1 MKNFS
6 LSYRALAGI
15 MKKVLCLFLLL
26 WLGADL
32 HVLAGARLRS
42 ITMRDGLPSDAVR
55 SLVQDERGFVWMG
68 TDYGL
73 CRYDGVEVKRYT
85 MPIKGADQF
94 VAALLPRRGSVL
106 VGTTQGLLRLDLH
119 TEKFH
124 RVAPTLTDVVKSLS
138 SDRAGNVWIATA
150 RRGVYCLTAGGSLR
164 HYALSTPSQYAA
176 QVFVDRDGQVWA
188 YGNNT
193 SSCLERLDRVRNRF
207 VPFHLSSGQED
218 CRGLCLTQ
226 TSDGA
231 LWLGTWTNGL
241 VRVDANGQ
249 VMPLMGSRGSKHI
262 HALLEWKPGEMLVA
276 SDEGVTSYAL
286 SPLGTVAQA
295 TWVSPLRFVYAL
307 MKDQEGG
314 LWMGSFYNGV
324 AYQSPD
330 GDRFLAFTVDQGL
343 RGNVV
348 SGFCE
353 DGKGHVWVASD
364 DGGVACFSLAD
375 DKLMP
380 FAAQNKVA
388 RLNAHALCMVGN
400 DLWIGT
406 YGDGIQVLN
415 LSTGQLTGYDRDNG
429 LDMSSCYA
437 ICRDSRGRVWAGTMT
452 GIHVFDFGK
461 KRFRPVRRVGS
472 LVIDIDEDRH
482 GNLYFCTQGGG
493 LFRLSPS
500 GKWAHW
506 LGLAQVNALCI
517 DSSERVWVGT
527 DEGLFAYNAVKSN
540 FEKRKL
546 TQTGGAVNSI
556 AEEDG
561 ALWLGTNNG
570 LVKYVPGQGE
580 TLFTYYD
587 GLTGGRFQF
596 NSALKTADGRLFF
609 GTVQG
614 FNVFRPYA
622 ISINRVAPKV
632 FFTGLFVYNKPVEVG
647 SETLPLSLTDAKRID
662 LGYKDRMVRLTFA
675 SLSYCT
681 PEKNQYAYRLD
692 GFDKD
697 WIYCGSR
704 QTATYT
710 NLPAGTYTFRV
721 KATNNDGVWSANEA
735 RVQIVVH
742 PPFWWSWPAK
752 LLYVLLAAGAVWM
765 YVRLRLHRAE
775 ALHMEEMRRLNERK
789 DLEEKESR
797 LTFFTMIAHEI
808 RTPVSLIIGPLES
821 FMREVANH
829 SGEPWLSKQTES
841 LHIMDRNAHRLLEL
855 VNQLLDFN
863 KVQQPGRRM
872 HFTLCR
878 VYEVMKAVAERF
890 APTLEQHGARLQ
902 VNYPPEDFTA
912 VADSEGLTKV
922 LSNLMTNATKYTRDW
937 VRMSCS
943 VQPDGKH
950 FVLEVEDNG
959 QGISLGDQKKIFN
972 PFYQAQDN
980 KPGTGIGLAIVENIV
995 KMHEGKVSV
1004 ESKPGHG
1011 ALFRVVLPVTQQRV
1025 DVDEPKVLKTAKEL
1039 TVATPSQAVPD
1050 KVAAPVPEVV
1060 KAPSVDKSAY
1070 LLIVEDDTDMLHFL
1084 SDSFR
1089 DDYTVVTAMNG
1100 QEALKQLKR
1109 NHIDLIISDWM
1120 MPVMDG
1126 EQLCKTVRGDMRF
1139 SHIPFVMLTAKTDD
1153 DSKTVSMDVGAD
1165 VFIEKPFS
1173 VKYLKACIKHT
1184 MDMRRQLFLK
1194 YSSSP
1199 GAPVEQLNVSP
1210 VDDQLM
1216 SDMIRLIEEN
1226 LTNDELGVK
1235 FLAEHL
1241 GMSRSALFAKV
1252 KALSDV
1258 TPGELIQVVRLK
1270 AAARLLNQ
1278 KNVRINEVCYM
1289 VGYSSPSYFSRCFQK
1304 QFGIS
1309 PTDYLHKTVNKS

>member
-1 MKNFS
+1 MKIHLLFFR
-6 LSYRALAGI
+6 LPAGSI
-15 MKKVLCLFLLL
+15 KRELLFFLLL
-26 WLGADL
+26 WLVGSPRAFADT
-32 HVLAGARLRS
+32 R
-42 ITMRDGLPSDAVR
+42 MRCISMSDGLPSDAVR
-55 SLVQDERGFVWMG
+55 SLVQDDRGFVWMG

-85 MPIKGADQF
+85 MPFKGADQY
-94 VAALLPRRGSVL
+94 VAALLPRHGCIL
-106 VGTTQGLLRLDLH
+106 VGTSHGLLRLDLR

-124 RVAPTLTDVVKSLS
+124 RVAPQLTGEIKSLS
-138 SDRAGNVWIATA
+138 ADHSGNVWIATSRHGA
-150 RRGVYCLTAGGSLR
+150 YCLTPAGALR
-164 HYALSTPSQYAA
+164 HYALYGASQTPA
-176 QVFVDRDGQVWA
+176 QVLVDRDGQVWA
-188 YGNNT
+188 YSNNST
-193 SSCLERLDRVRNRF
+193 ACLQRLDRVRNRF
-207 VPFHLSSGQED
+207 VPFHLFTGGDD
-218 CRGLCLTQ
+218 CRGLCITQ
-226 TSDGA
+226 TSDGT

-241 VRVDANGQ
+241 VRVSANGQ
-249 VMPLMGSRGSKHI
+249 AQSLAGSADSKHI
-262 HALLEWKPGEMLVA
+262 HALLEWKPGELLVA
-276 SDEGVTSYAL
+276 SDEGVSSYAL
-286 SPLGTVAQA
+286 SSLASMPGKA
-295 TWVSPLRFVYAL
+295 WVSTLRFVYAL

-330 GDRFLAFTVDQGL
+330 GDRFLSFTVAQGL

-348 SGFCE
+348 SRFCE
-353 DGKGHVWVASD
+353 DGHGHVWVASD
-364 DGGVACFSLAD
+364 DGGVACFSLD
-375 DKLMP
+375 NDKLVP
-380 FAAQNKVA
+380 FAAQDRLA
-388 RLNAHALCMVGN
+388 RLNAHALCMVDN
-400 DLWIGT
+400 NLWIGT

-415 LSTGQLTGYDRDNG
+415 LATGQVTGYGHDSG

-437 ICRDSRGRVWAGTMT
+437 LYRDSRGRVWAGTMT
-452 GIHVFDFGK
+452 GIHVFDFSTN
-461 KRFRPVRRVGS
+461 RFRLVRREGS
-472 LVIDIDEDRH
+472 LVIDIDEDRQ

-493 LFRLSPS
+493 LLRLSPK
-500 GKWAHW
+500 GLWTHW
-506 LGLAQVNALCI
+506 LGRAQVNTLCV
-517 DSSERVWVGT
+517 DASGHLWVGT
-527 DEGLFAYNAVKSN
+527 DDGLLSYSASRHN
-540 FEKRKL
+540 FVRIQL
-546 TQTGGAVNSI
+546 SQTGGAVNSI
-556 AEEDG
+556 ADEDG
-561 ALWLGTNNG
+561 ALWLGTNKG

-596 NSALKTADGRLFF
+596 NAALKTVDGRLFF

-622 ISINRVAPKV
+622 ISINRVAPRV

-647 SETLPLSLTDAKRID
+647 SETLPQSITEAKRID
-662 LGYKDRMVRLTFA
+662 LSYKDRMVRLTFA

-704 QTATYT
+704 QSATYT

-721 KATNNDGVWSANEA
+721 KATNNDGVWSAGEA

-742 PPFWWSWPAK
+742 PPFWWCWPARVF
-752 LLYVLLAAGAVWM
+752 YVLLIVGAVWV
-765 YVRLRLHRAE
+765 YVKLRLRKAE
-775 ALHMEEMRRLNERK
+775 SRHMEEMRRLNERK

-808 RTPVSLIIGPLES
+808 RTPVSLIIGPLET

-829 SGEPWLSKQTES
+829 SGETWLSKQTES

-863 KVQQPGRRM
+863 KVQQPGKHM

-878 VYEVMKAVAERF
+878 VYEVMQSVAERF
-890 APTLEQHGARLQ
+890 APTLEQHGARLR
-902 VNYPPEDFTA
+902 VDYPPADFTA

-937 VRMSCS
+937 VRLSCMM
-943 VQPDGKH
+943 QPDGKH

-959 QGISLGDQKKIFN
+959 QGISLADQKKIFN

-1004 ESKPGHG
+1004 VSKPGHG
-1011 ALFRVVLPVTQQRV
+1011 SLFRVTLPVSQQRV
-1025 DVDEPKVLKTAKEL
+1025 DNPEPENDNAHE
-1039 TVATPSQAVPD
+1039 PQVPAA
-1050 KVAAPVPEVV
+1050 AAPVDAAATVTPRLEQPVPPASG
-1060 KAPSVDKSAY
+1060 KGAY
-1070 LLIVEDDTDMLHFL
+1070 VLIVEDDTDMLHFL
-1084 SDSFR
+1084 TDSFR
-1089 DDYTVVTAMNG
+1089 NDYTVVTAMNG
-1100 QEALKQLKR
+1100 QEALRQLKR
-1109 NHIDLIISDWM
+1109 NHIDLIVSDWM

-1126 EQLCKTVRGDMRF
+1126 AQLCKAVRGDVRF

-1153 DSKTVSMDVGAD
+1153 ESKADSMDVGAD

-1199 GAPVEQLNVSP
+1199 TAPVEELSVSP

-1216 SDMIRLIEEN
+1216 ANMIKLIEDN
-1226 LTNDELGVK
+1226 VSNDQLGVN
-1235 FLAEHL
+1235 FLVEHL

-1258 TPGELIQVVRLK
+1258 TPGELIQVVRMK
-1270 AAARLLNQ
+1270 TAARLLRE
-1278 KNVRINEVCYM
+1278 KDARISEVCYM

-1309 PTDYLHKTVNKS
+1309 PTDYIKKIRHNA